1 MKLESVLQSSIP
13 FPASKKL
20 ALNLLMT
27 QNAVLEQI
35 SSALKPFE
43 LSIEQFNVLRILR
56 GQQSAPL
63 NMHDIQQRMFA
74 KTSNTTRLVDKLLTK
89 QLVTRNV
96 CPANRRKIEVQITAK
111 GLELL
116 NEVSPL
122 VDSAEQA
129 FSAPLSERETTLL
142 IELLEKLRT
151 NKSE

>member
-1 MKLESVLQSSIP
+1 MNLESVLKSSVP
-13 FPASKKL
+13 FSASKKL
-20 ALNLLMT
+20 ALNLLIT
-27 QNAVLEQI
+27 HNTVLEQI

-74 KTSNTTRLVDKLLTK
+74 KTSNTTRLVDKLLAK
-89 QLVTRNV
+89 ELVTRNV
-96 CPANRRKIEVQITAK
+96 CPANRRKIEVQITQK

-116 NEVSPL
+116 KQVSPL
-122 VDSAEQA
+122 VDAAEQSI
-129 FSAPLSERETTLL
+129 SAPLSEKDMALL

-151 NKSE
+151 NTFE

>member
-1 MKLESVLQSSIP
+1 MNLESVLKSSIA

-20 ALNLLMT
+20 ALNLLMS

-74 KTSNTTRLVDKLLTK
+74 KTSNTTRLVDKLLAK
-89 QLVTRNV
+89 ELVTRNV
-96 CPANRRKIEVQITAK
+96 CPANRRKIEVQITEK

-122 VDSAEQA
+122 VDAAEQS
-129 FSAPLSERETTLL
+129 FCAPLSPSEVNLL
-142 IELLEKLRT
+142 IGLLEKLRT
-151 NKSE
+151 NTSE